1 MVERFKMSIIIFID
15 ISGVYSGVGV
25 EERGQFEVIVR
36 NLREMFRFSVSIICI
51 VIGEGGFGGA
61 LAIGVGDKVNML

>member
-1 MVERFKMSIIIFID
+1 MVECFKMLIIIFID
-15 ISGVYSGVGV
+15 ILGVYLGVGV
-25 EERGQFEVIVR
+25 EECGQFEVIVC

-51 VIGEGGFGGA
+51 VIGEGGFGGV

>member
-1 MVERFKMSIIIFID
+1 MVERFKMFIIIFID
-15 ISGVYSGVGV
+15 ISGVYFGVGV

-36 NLREMFRFSVSIICI
+36 NLREMFRFGVSVVCT